1 MIPEHYKNREQT
13 FIKHTIL
20 MRYLKRL
27 FMIKG
32 QFEPVICYIDCFAG
46 PWQEDS
52 SQMHDTSIAISLK
65 IMNDCQAA
73 LAEMGKRVKF
83 AALYIEKD
91 RNAYHKLVDFLQLD
105 EWAKIETNALQGDFF
120 TLRDAICDWCNND
133 SFAFFFVDPAGW
145 KNVVEI
151 ETLSPLLQRKKSE
164 YLINFMFDFILRT
177 HTQEAFETHMRD
189 IFGMV
194 PNTANMASDEREE
207 YLIRLYRNSL
217 KKASTQSEKESRT
230 AHVRVLYPS
239 KDRTF
244 FDLVYLTRHPMGIR
258 AFMEES
264 EKVDIIQRKVRAKTK
279 QEKRIE
285 KTRQLE
291 IFDDSVSP
299 SNEVNIDLSVVKE
312 YWLSKLEYTPK
323 RFGLEKLADML
334 EETDWF
340 ISHFQEAFKELQKE
354 GKVRNIDSA
363 RIRPKNVVHFHANGN
378 TGERLEEVRS

>member
-20 MRYLKRL
+20 RRYLGRL

-65 IMNDCQAA
+65 IMNDCQVA
-73 LAEMGKRVKF
+73 LAERGKNVKF

-91 RNAYHKLVDFLQLD
+91 RRAYDKLVDYLQLD
-105 EWAKIETNALQGDFF
+105 EWAKIETNALHGDFF
-120 TLRDAICDWCNND
+120 TLRNAICDWCNND
-133 SFAFFFVDPAGW
+133 SFAFFFVDPTGW
-145 KNVVEI
+145 KDVVEI
-151 ETLSPLLQRKKSE
+151 ETLRPLLQRKKSE

-189 IFGMV
+189 IFGIV
-194 PNTANMASDEREE
+194 PNTANMTSDEREG

-217 KKASTQSEKESRT
+217 KKASTQCDKEPRT
-230 AHVRVLYPS
+230 ARVRVLYPS
-239 KDRTF
+239 RDRTF
-244 FDLVYLTRHPMGIR
+244 FDLIYLTRHPMGIR

-264 EKVDIIQRKVRAKTK
+264 EKVDIIQKMVRAKTK

>member
-1 MIPEHYKNREQT
+1 MIPAHYKNREQT

-20 MRYLKRL
+20 KRYLERL

-32 QFEPVICYIDCFAG
+32 QYEPVICYIDCFAG

-52 SQMHDTSIAISLK
+52 SQLHDTSIAISLK
-65 IMNDCQAA
+65 IMNACQAA
-73 LAEMGKRVKF
+73 LAEMGKIVKF

-91 RNAYHKLVDFLQLD
+91 RRAYEKLEDFLLLD
-105 EWAKIETNALQGDFF
+105 EWAKIETKALHGDFF
-120 TLRDAICDWCNND
+120 TLRNAICDWCNND
-133 SFAFFFVDPAGW
+133 SFSFFFVDPTGW
-145 KNVVEI
+145 KDVVEI
-151 ETLSPLLQRKKSE
+151 ETLKPLLQRKESE

-177 HTQEAFETHMRD
+177 HTQEVFVSHMRD
-189 IFGMV
+189 IFGIV
-194 PNTANMASDEREE
+194 PNTANMTSNEREE

-217 KKASTQSEKESRT
+217 KKASTQSDKEPRT
-230 AHVRVLYPS
+230 AYVRVLYPS
-239 KDRTF
+239 KDRTL
-244 FDLVYLTRHPMGIR
+244 FDLVYLTRHPMGIK

-291 IFDDSVSP
+291 MFDDSDDP
-299 SNEVNIDLSVVKE
+299 SNETNLDLSEIKE
-312 YWLSKLEYTPK
+312 YWLSKLSYNPK
-323 RFGLEKLADML
+323 RFGLEKLVDML

-340 ISHFQEAFKELQKE
+340 ISQFQAAFKELQKE

-363 RIRPKNVVHFHANGN
+363 RIRPKNVVHFHANKHA
-378 TGERLEEVRS
+378 GERLEKVRI